1 MCPQLTLQRHRF
13 PSPVPEAAADLPPT
27 PRSISLTQHHILP
40 LYTSQHPQDRPTL
53 QTTTTKTTA
62 KMTIPLSTISTFR
75 TTFNPFLRSA
85 RPCRLILSLLRN
97 PTTTPASSPGH
108 IDIKVTQLPRSSTQ
122 EPELTIG
129 FKNGKELK
137 IEVGKRQMKIG
148 DVVEEIAR
156 VGRAIELLF
165 GKIAML
171 KSAYM

>member
-1 MCPQLTLQRHRF
+1 
-13 PSPVPEAAADLPPT
+13 
-27 PRSISLTQHHILP
+27 
-40 LYTSQHPQDRPTL
+40 
-53 QTTTTKTTA
+53 
-62 KMTIPLSTISTFR
+62 MTIPLSTISTFR

-97 PTTTPASSPGH
+97 PTTTPTSSPGH

-156 VGRAIELLF
+156 VGRAIEREE
-165 GKIAML
+165 AL
-171 KSAYM
+171 KS

>member
-1 MCPQLTLQRHRF
+1 MRQT
-13 PSPVPEAAADLPPT
+13 PSDRPRCASGERTDLKIVEVIHT
-27 PRSISLTQHHILP
+27 GSISLTQHHILP

-156 VGRAIELLF
+156 VGRAIEREE
-165 GKIAML
+165 AL
-171 KSAYM
+171 KS